1 MDRRVIATMTPGRQ
15 RRAQRAVHLLAAVV
29 LAAVVLCAYAY
40 APLGS
45 RLEGVV
51 RFAVLPALA
60 LTGIA
65 MWQSARIRRALR
77 SRRGREPEQT
87 RERPKGQKGRWPY
100 APPRNG

>member
-1 MDRRVIATMTPGRQ
+1 MTPGRQ

-29 LAAVVLCAYAY
+29 LFAYVY

-45 RLEGVV
+45 RHEDIV
-51 RFAVLPALA
+51 RFAALPALA

-77 SRRGREPEQT
+77 SRRGTGREQT
-87 RERPKGQKGRWPY
+87 TERPNGQKGRWPY
-100 APPRNG
+100 ATPRNG

>member
-1 MDRRVIATMTPGRQ
+1 VIATMTPGGQ

-29 LAAVVLCAYAY
+29 LFAHVY
-40 APLGS
+40 APLGG
-45 RLEGVV
+45 RLEDVI
-51 RFAVLPALA
+51 RFAVFPALA

-77 SRRGREPEQT
+77 SRRGRGREQT
-87 RERPKGQKGRWPY
+87 RERPKGQKGRWPD